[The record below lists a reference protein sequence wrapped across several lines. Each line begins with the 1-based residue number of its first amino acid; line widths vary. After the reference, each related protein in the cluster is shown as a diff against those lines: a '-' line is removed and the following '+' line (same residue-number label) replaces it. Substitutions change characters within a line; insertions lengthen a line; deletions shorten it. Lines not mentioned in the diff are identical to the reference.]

1 MRELVVGLLCILHL
15 DISSLI
21 EKRGNNSQK
30 ANLLTA
36 RFKYVFY
43 QVGHFLLQL
52 QHEYPVLAV
61 LVQRVDD
68 ELGQVSAR
76 AVSVD
81 FSWKG
86 TKV

>member
-1 MRELVVGLLCILHL
+1 MRELVVSLLCIFHL
-15 DISSLI
+15 
-21 EKRGNNSQK
+21 
-30 ANLLTA
+30 NLFVKCVNHNMFLNTA
-36 RFKYVFY
+36 RFKFGFY

-76 AVSVD
+76 AVGVD
-81 FSWKG
+81 FS
-86 TKV
+86 

>member
-1 MRELVVGLLCILHL
+1 MRELVVRLLCILHL
-15 DISSLI
+15 NISSLI
-21 EKRGNNSQK
+21 EKRGNNFVLK
-30 ANLLTA
+30 TA
-36 RFKYVFY
+36 RFKYGFY

>member
-1 MRELVVGLLCILHL
+1 MRELVVRLLCILHL
-15 DISSLI
+15 NISSLI
-21 EKRGNNSQK
+21 EKRGNNSQE
-30 ANLLTA
+30 ATLLTA
-36 RFKYVFY
+36 RFKYGFY

-61 LVQRVDD
+61 LVQRIDD
-68 ELGQVSAR
+68 ELGQVCAR